1 MREIGMFTNANQ
13 SEELIAKLEKGLQE
27 VLNDLR

>member
-1 MREIGMFTNANQ
+1 MREIGIFTNANQ
-13 SEELIAKLEKGLQE
+13 SDDLIARLEKGLQE